1 MRKFHFLLLAMAS
14 LTALSACQQSE
25 QGEPAKAEAEASQNN
40 PAQTNAPQTDA
51 PQTNAP
57 SGPKTKLPPSP
68 TMTRWHYDEQRRA
81 AIYDTAAGEPLFWV
95 ACKGSPAG
103 RSLYIMAAG
112 KKAPAGEATL
122 HLGLRSSEV
131 TMPVTSV
138 KAAGDGLSWSGEVPL
153 TGDVAQFL
161 DSIDPRAQFRLT
173 IDDKDTRMVPNDPA
187 IKQAIAACRA

>member
-1 MRKFHFLLLAMAS
+1 MRKFHFLLLAMVS

-25 QGEPAKAEAEASQNN
+25 QGEPAKAEPEASQSN
-40 PAQTNAPQTDA
+40 PAQTNAPSE
-51 PQTNAP
+51 PE
-57 SGPKTKLPPSP
+57 TKLPPSP

-112 KKAPAGEATL
+112 KKAAAGEATL

-131 TMPVTSV
+131 TMPVTSI

-173 IDDKDTRMVPNDPA
+173 IDDKDARMVPNDPA